1 MSTPPP
7 GTPWLN
13 SNLNVPGFVSIHLH
27 HLSDP
32 DRHLYKDLSGDTV
45 EPRNTSEV
53 LDELYVRFPVYPTWF
68 VMRGLAPAIT
78 HVSHPSLITLCL
90 SFNFDLVICLMA
102 LHDSFPSSAPVSL
115 VCRCDSITSHPYIL
129 LPLSLSKSLSCHL
142 TFSDRH
148 DLSLNTSSMFLLMFL
163 GIAVCC
169 YVARRSMVRM
179 FESEDRTGR
188 KVLCSPIPHVS
199 PWEHSNTPYCCP
211 SVLFLVIKGRTF
223 PLSIVSPFRFAVFL
237 LRDSKAGQ
245 RLIRPWV
252 NSISSRGCLFG
263 EFSPYYYYYYYKY

>member
-1 MSTPPP
+1 MP
-7 GTPWLN
+7 G
-13 SNLNVPGFVSIHLH
+13 S
-27 HLSDP
+27 
-32 DRHLYKDLSGDTV
+32 
-45 EPRNTSEV
+45 
-53 LDELYVRFPVYPTWF
+53 
-68 VMRGLAPAIT
+68 APAIT

-129 LPLSLSKSLSCHL
+129 LSLSLSKSLSCHL

-163 GIAVCC
+163 GMAVCC

-223 PLSIVSPFRFAVFL
+223 PLSIVSPLDSLSSCCGIPRPGSVLYALEWIPSPLEAVSSENFHPTTTTTSWL
-237 LRDSKAGQ
+237 CLNISLNVSYALR
-245 RLIRPWV
+245 P
-252 NSISSRGCLFG
+252 F
-263 EFSPYYYYYYYKY
+263 P